1 MKCHEILLLKSASM
15 VDPHASLMVKLCL
28 SKDLICYFLLL
39 LEECLQFRMLTMLT
53 IKDVTDLRNY
63 VLSGFLQLLPM
74 YVYLKT
80 FRSSICTTIIFFFSD
95 SY

>member
-1 MKCHEILLLKSASM
+1 MYEIRWNVMKFCYWSAASM
-15 VDPHASLMVKLCL
+15 VDPSASSMVKLCL

-39 LEECLQFRMLTMLT
+39 LEECLQFFT

-74 YVYLKT
+74 YVYLKM
-80 FRSSICTTIIFFFSD
+80 FRSAICTTIIFFSD